1 MNLLLDTHSLLWSL
15 FEQVRLS
22 NAARESIMDRENEVY
37 ASVISFWEISLK
49 YSIGKLSLKNI
60 LPDELPRYAE
70 KAGFEILGV
79 TPDEVSSF
87 YRMPARGH
95 KDPFDRLLLWQC
107 IRNNMTMITRD
118 RELAEYRN
126 TGLKSIW

>member
-15 FEQVRLS
+15 FEHARLS
-22 NAARESIMDRENEVY
+22 KAARESIMDRENEVY

-79 TPDEVSSF
+79 TPEEVSSF
-87 YRMPARGH
+87 YRLPAWGH

-107 IRNNMTMITRD
+107 MRNDMTMITRD
-118 RELAEYRN
+118 RELSEY
-126 TGLKSIW
+126 TKIGLKSVW

>member
-15 FEQVRLS
+15 FEHARLS
-22 NAARESIMDRENEVY
+22 KAARDSIMDQENGVY

-70 KAGFEILGV
+70 KAGFEILGI
-79 TPDEVSSF
+79 TPDDVSSF
-87 YRMPARGH
+87 YKLPTCGH

-107 IRNNMTMITRD
+107 IRNNMTMITGDRD
-118 RELAEYRN
+118 LGEYRKI
-126 TGLKSIW
+126 GLKSIW